1 MVVASKIISF
11 KLDFITSLSKQ
22 GVRGLP
28 KLKYQKDHL
37 CSACALGKSKKHSHK
52 PKAEDSIQEKLYL
65 LHMDLCELMRI
76 QSINGRKY
84 ILVIVDDYSRFTW
97 VKFLRSKDEVPEFMI
112 KFLKMIQ
119 VHLNATVGN
128 IRTDNGTEFVNKTLR
143 AYYEELG
150 ISHQTSVA
158 RSPQQNGV
166 AKAVTITFYTQNRSL
181 VRKHH
186 NKTPYEL
193 LHDRKPDLS
202 YLHVFGALC
211 YPINDGEDL
220 GKLKPKADIGIF
232 VGYATVKKAFRIYN
246 KRTRLI
252 IETIHVDFDELTTM
266 ASKQFNPRPRPK
278 LMTHGTISSG
288 LVQNIPSSTLYIPPI
303 KNDGEILFQPM
314 FDEYLNPPPCVNPQ
328 VPAVIAPKP
337 TVSTGTPSST
347 TIDQDAPSISTLQ
360 TNQETPSLVIP
371 LDVEESDHDIEVAHM
386 DNNPYVEFLIPEPS
400 SEESSSQESS
410 WIQVMQ
416 EELNEFERLEVWELV
431 PHPDRVMIITLKWI
445 YKVKLDEL
453 GGVLKHKACLIAR
466 GYRQEEGIDFKESF
480 APVA

>member
-1 MVVASKIISF
+1 
-11 KLDFITSLSKQ
+11 
-22 GVRGLP
+22 
-28 KLKYQKDHL
+28 
-37 CSACALGKSKKHSHK
+37 
-52 PKAEDSIQEKLYL
+52 
-65 LHMDLCELMRI
+65 
-76 QSINGRKY
+76 
-84 ILVIVDDYSRFTW
+84 
-97 VKFLRSKDEVPEFMI
+97 
-112 KFLKMIQ
+112 
-119 VHLNATVGN
+119 
-128 IRTDNGTEFVNKTLR
+128 
-143 AYYEELG
+143 
-150 ISHQTSVA
+150 
-158 RSPQQNGV
+158 
-166 AKAVTITFYTQNRSL
+166 
-181 VRKHH
+181 
-186 NKTPYEL
+186 
-193 LHDRKPDLS
+193 
-202 YLHVFGALC
+202 GALC

-400 SEESSSQESS
+400 SEESSSQ
-410 WIQVMQ
+410 
-416 EELNEFERLEVWELV
+416 
-431 PHPDRVMIITLKWI
+431 
-445 YKVKLDEL
+445 VKLDEL
-453 GGVLKHKACLIAR
+453 GDVKTAFLNGILHEDVYVSQPDGFVDLENPNHVYKLKKSLYGLKQPLRAWYDLLSSFLLSQKFSKGTIDPTLFIR
-466 GYRQEEGIDFKESF
+466 REGKDILLVQIYVEDIIFASTKPDLYESF
-480 APVA
+480 SKIMCSKFKMSMMGKLSFFLGLQIS